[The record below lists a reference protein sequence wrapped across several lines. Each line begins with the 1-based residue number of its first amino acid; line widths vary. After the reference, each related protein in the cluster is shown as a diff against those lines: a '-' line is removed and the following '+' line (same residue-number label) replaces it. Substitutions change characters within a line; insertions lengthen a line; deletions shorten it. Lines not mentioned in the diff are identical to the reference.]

1 MDGCRQL
8 FIDAQDGSGR
18 FLKTGRVEK
27 LAVDSRGEIQVFF
40 ESADKVGGAGKA
52 AFCSDGVYG
61 QGGFHDQFSGTPK
74 AEGRQILMGRRTG
87 LSFEDP

>member
-1 MDGCRQL
+1 MDCCRQL
-8 FIDAQDGSGR
+8 FIYAHDGSGR

-52 AFCSDGVYG
+52 ALCSDGVYG

-74 AEGRQILMGRRTG
+74 ADGRQILMGRRTG